1 MLNYNAQRDDRIV
14 ELERM
19 VAHRTTLIASLCSCL
34 GMLEDAL
41 RRVQE
46 EPPRPSTPEVIDL
59 TLDEEDEY
67 MTSSSVI
74 DLSDTD
80 VEDDVVD
87 LLGGPIEIPIVEREE
102 LIVQETPPPQE
113 VMERL
118 RTPIIEEDVRA
129 VDREADLLVR
139 EGRALPK
146 YEDVPDCEINK
157 RKKSE
162 IKHIKE

>member
-1 MLNYNAQRDDRIV
+1 MLNYNAQHDDRIV

-19 VAHRTTLIASLCSCL
+19 VEHQSTMITSLCGRL
-34 GMLEDAL
+34 GTLEDVL
-41 RRVQE
+41 HQVQE
-46 EPPRPSTPEVIDL
+46 EPPRLSTPEVINL

-87 LLGGPIEIPIVEREE
+87 LLGGPIEIPIVERDES
-102 LIVQETPPPQE
+102 VVPETPPPQE

-118 RTPIIEEDVRA
+118 GTPIIEEDVRVA
-129 VDREADLLVR
+129 READLLVR
-139 EGRALPK
+139 EGRALPE
-146 YEDVPDCEINK
+146 YEDPPDYVDVLLYKE
-157 RKKSE
+157 SE
-162 IKHIKE
+162 

>member
-19 VAHRTTLIASLCSCL
+19 VEHQSTMIVSLCARL
-34 GMLEDAL
+34 GTFEDAL

-59 TLDEEDEY
+59 TSDEEDDY
-67 MTSSSVI
+67 VTSSSVI

-87 LLGGPIEIPIVEREE
+87 LLGGPIEVPVVEWRDDD
-102 LIVQETPPPQE
+102 VVPETPPPQE
-113 VMERL
+113 VMEAL
-118 RTPIIEEDVRA
+118 RSTPIREEDNREANRA
-129 VDREADLLVR
+129 ADLLVR
-139 EGRALPK
+139 AGLALPE
-146 YEDVPDCEINK
+146 YEDAPGYYD
-157 RKKSE
+157 
-162 IKHIKE
+162 

>member
-19 VAHRTTLIASLCSCL
+19 VVHQTTMIASLCGRL
-34 GMLEDAL
+34 GTLEDAL

-59 TLDEEDEY
+59 TSDEEEDY
-67 MTSSSVI
+67 VTSSSVI

-87 LLGGPIEIPIVEREE
+87 LLGGPIEVQVEREDTR
-102 LIVQETPPPQE
+102 VPDTPPPQE
-113 VMERL
+113 VMEAL
-118 RTPIIEEDVRA
+118 RSTPIREEDNREANRA
-129 VDREADLLVR
+129 ADLLVR
-139 EGRALPK
+139 AGLALPE
-146 YEDVPDCEINK
+146 YEDAPEYF
-157 RKKSE
+157 E
-162 IKHIKE
+162 

>member
-1 MLNYNAQRDDRIV
+1 MLNYNAQRDDCIV

-19 VAHRTTLIASLCSCL
+19 VAHQTTLIASLCGHL
-34 GMLEDAL
+34 GTLEDAL
-41 RRVQE
+41 RRVQD

-59 TLDEEDEY
+59 MSDEEDEY
-67 MTSSSVI
+67 VTSSSII
-74 DLSDTD
+74 DLSDAD

-102 LIVQETPPPQE
+102 SIVPETPPPQE

-118 RTPIIEEDVRA
+118 RTPIVEEDVRV
-129 VDREADLLVR
+129 VDREVDILVR

-146 YEDVPDCEINK
+146 YEDAPDYVDAPLYE
-157 RKKSE
+157 E
-162 IKHIKE
+162 

>member
-19 VAHRTTLIASLCSCL
+19 VAHQTTMIVSLCGCL
-34 GMLEDAL
+34 GTLEDAL

-59 TLDEEDEY
+59 TSDGKDEY
-67 MTSSSVI
+67 VTSSSII

-102 LIVQETPPPQE
+102 SIVPETPPPQE

-118 RTPIIEEDVRA
+118 RTPIVEEDVRVA
-129 VDREADLLVR
+129 DREADILVR

-146 YEDVPDCEINK
+146 YEDAPDYVDAPLYE
-157 RKKSE
+157 E
-162 IKHIKE
+162 

>member
-19 VAHRTTLIASLCSCL
+19 VEHQTTMIVSLCGRL
-34 GMLEDAL
+34 GTLEDAL

-59 TLDEEDEY
+59 TLDEEEEDY
-67 MTSSSVI
+67 VTSSSVI

-87 LLGGPIEIPIVEREE
+87 LLGGPIEIQVEREDTR
-102 LIVQETPPPQE
+102 VPETPPPQE
-113 VMERL
+113 VMEAL
-118 RTPIIEEDVRA
+118 RSTPIREEDNQEANRA
-129 VDREADLLVR
+129 ADLLVR
-139 EGRALPK
+139 AGLALPE
-146 YEDVPDCEINK
+146 YEDAPEYF
-157 RKKSE
+157 E
-162 IKHIKE
+162 